1 MNSKQ
6 LLLATGLLLPI
17 GTAFCQSADIYA
29 GEAFRYSESTLTGTA
44 RFRGLGG
51 NHAALGGD
59 ASTAFGNPAGLGFY
73 NRSELSISPTLFL
86 NSASS
91 TYIGTNTT
99 DSKAK
104 PAIGQ
109 LGLVLASG
117 DRNYNNR
124 WRRTALGITYSQ
136 QNNFSNRFTFNGR
149 NNNTNSSIVQGFVNE
164 ANNSGLTGSQLDAQ
178 YNSQANQVESLLGAA
193 YQLYLIDGTP
203 FKNSQGQEDS
213 RAPYRRFDATVPH
226 DQRNTFES
234 NGANSQ
240 WTIAYAGNL
249 DDKFYLGASLSLT
262 RVRYTS
268 DNVFTET
275 SLGGQVF
282 DNVSQRDQLSVRAS
296 GINLSLGA
304 IYRLN
309 PSLQV
314 GATLITPTWSQFQET
329 FDQNLSVSVRDPKLP
344 IVQNSIDVY
353 PSDFNYTVTSPLRA
367 SGGATV
373 FLGGKK
379 PIGFLTATA
388 EYVGYAGMRVGTNF
402 YNAQGNADF
411 RNDVRT
417 SIERTYQNVI
427 NFRAGVELRAGL
439 LRIRGGAAYMPDPY
453 KQKIDNI
460 DRTKLLV
467 SGGLG
472 VRNERFF
479 ADISGAYNVA
489 KSAFTPYTLPNSRDY
504 ASAQINNKLTTVT
517 VSVGTFF

>member
-6 LLLATGLLLPI
+6 LILTSGLLLTLS
-17 GTAFCQSADIYA
+17 TAFGQTADIYA
-29 GEAFRYSESTLTGTA
+29 GEAFRFSESPQSGTA
-44 RFRGLGG
+44 RYRGLGG

-59 ASTAFGNPAGLGFY
+59 ASTTFGNPAGLGFY
-73 NRSELSISPTLFL
+73 NRSELSISPSVIL

-91 TYIGTNTT
+91 SYIGTNTT

-104 PAIGQ
+104 PVIGQ

-124 WRRTALGITYSQ
+124 WRRTVLGVTYSQ

-149 NNNTNSSIVQGFVNE
+149 NNNTNSSFVQGFVND
-164 ANNSGLTGSQLDAQ
+164 ANNSGLTGGQLDAE
-178 YNSQANQVESLLGAA
+178 YDSQTNQTESLLGAA

-203 FKNSQGQEDS
+203 FTNSQGQADS
-213 RAPYRRFDATVPH
+213 KAPYRRFDATVPH

-234 NGANSQ
+234 NGASSQ
-240 WTIAYAGNL
+240 WTVAYAGNL
-249 DDKFYLGASLSLT
+249 DDKLYLGASLSLT
-262 RVRYTS
+262 RLRYNS
-268 DNVFTET
+268 DNVFMET
-275 SLGGQVF
+275 SLGGLVF

-296 GINLSLGA
+296 GLNISVGA
-304 IYRLN
+304 MYRIA
-309 PSLQV
+309 PSLQI
-314 GATLITPTWSQFQET
+314 GATILSPTWSQFQET
-329 FDQNLSVSVRDPKLP
+329 FDQNLTVSVRDPNLP
-344 IVQNSIDVY
+344 IQRNSIDVY
-353 PSDFNYTVTSPLRA
+353 PQDFNYTVTSPLRA

-402 YNAQGNADF
+402 YSSQGNADF
-411 RNDVRT
+411 RNDVRNAV
-417 SIERTYQNVI
+417 ENTYQNVI
-427 NFRAGVELRAGL
+427 NFRAGAEFRVGL
-439 LRIRGGAAYMPDPY
+439 LRVRGGAAYMPDPY
-453 KQKIDNI
+453 KQKIDDI

-472 VRNERFF
+472 LRNERFF
-479 ADISGAYNVA
+479 ADIAGTYNVV

-504 ASAQINNKLTTVT
+504 ASAEINNRLTTVT
-517 VSVGTFF
+517 LSVGAFF

>member
-1 MNSKQ
+1 MLTLS
-6 LLLATGLLLPI
+6 
-17 GTAFCQSADIYA
+17 TAFGQTADIYA
-29 GEAFRYSESTLTGTA
+29 GEAFRYSESPQTGTA

-59 ASTAFGNPAGLGFY
+59 ASSTFGNPAGLGFY
-73 NRSELSISPTLFL
+73 NRSELSISPSLIL

-91 TYIGTNTT
+91 SYIGTNTT

-104 PAIGQ
+104 PAISQ

-117 DRNYNNR
+117 DRHYNNR

-149 NNNTNSSIVQGFVNE
+149 NNNTNSSIVQGFVND
-164 ANNSGLTGSQLDAQ
+164 ANNSGQTGGQLDSQ
-178 YNSQANQVESLLGAA
+178 YDSQTGQADNLLAAA
-193 YQLYLIDGTP
+193 YQLYLVDGTP
-203 FKNSQGQEDS
+203 FTNSQGQEDS
-213 RAPYRRFDATVPH
+213 RAPYRRFDASVPH

-234 NGANSQ
+234 NGASSQ
-240 WTIAYAGNL
+240 WTVAYAGNL

-262 RVRYTS
+262 RVRFNS

-275 SLGGQVF
+275 NIGGQVF

-296 GINLSLGA
+296 GINLSVGA
-304 IYRLN
+304 IYRVSPL
-309 PSLQV
+309 LQI
-314 GATLITPTWSQFQET
+314 GATLLSPTWSQFQET
-329 FDQNLSVSVRDPKLP
+329 FDQNLTVSVRDPKLP

-353 PSDFNYTVTSPLRA
+353 PQDFNYTVTSPFRA

-373 FLGGKK
+373 FLGSGKK
-379 PIGFLTATA
+379 PVGFLTATA
-388 EYVGYAGMRVGTNF
+388 EYVGYTGMRVGTNF
-402 YNAQGNADF
+402 YNAQGNTDF
-411 RNDVRT
+411 RNDVRNAV
-417 SIERTYQNVI
+417 ERTYQNVI
-427 NFRAGVELRAGL
+427 NFRAGAEFRAGL
-439 LRIRGGAAYMPDPY
+439 LRIRGGAAYLPDPY

-460 DRTKLLV
+460 DRTKLLI

-479 ADISGAYNVA
+479 ADISGTYNAA

-504 ASAQINNKLTTVT
+504 ASAQINNNLTTVT
-517 VSVGTFF
+517 LSVGTFF